1 MLEGQFIAGVM
12 LGYQET
18 PWPTDSTKFNR
29 RVGIKTGTYKD
40 SFGQQHINTE
50 LIDVQ
55 YDDCEAVKAV
65 CTLLAGKS
73 VIVPVVAVARKGGKE
88 GAWLS
93 MFMPKGVKIT
103 EQVLPNGDGSKPIK
117 SST

>member
-40 SFGQQHINTE
+40 SFGQQHIERRLT
-50 LIDVQ
+50 Q
-55 YDDCEAVKAV
+55 Y
-65 CTLLAGKS
+65 
-73 VIVPVVAVARKGGKE
+73 
-88 GAWLS
+88 
-93 MFMPKGVKIT
+93 
-103 EQVLPNGDGSKPIK
+103 
-117 SST
+117 